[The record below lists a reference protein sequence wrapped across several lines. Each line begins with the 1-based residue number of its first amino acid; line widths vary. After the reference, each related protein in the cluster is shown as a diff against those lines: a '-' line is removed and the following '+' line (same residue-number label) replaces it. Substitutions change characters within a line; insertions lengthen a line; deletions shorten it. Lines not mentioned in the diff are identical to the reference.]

1 MVKEVV
7 LDGLCGED
15 DESVHGAG
23 AHLPGG
29 HALLVVVLSVTT
41 RLSND
46 IVIYFYWFL
55 GRLIGRFD
63 R

>member
-15 DESVHGAG
+15 DEGVHGAG

-29 HALLVVVLSVTT
+29 HALLVVVLPVAA
-41 RLSND
+41 RLSNNL
-46 IVIYFYWFL
+46 VIYFF
-55 GRLIGRFD
+55 
-63 R
+63 